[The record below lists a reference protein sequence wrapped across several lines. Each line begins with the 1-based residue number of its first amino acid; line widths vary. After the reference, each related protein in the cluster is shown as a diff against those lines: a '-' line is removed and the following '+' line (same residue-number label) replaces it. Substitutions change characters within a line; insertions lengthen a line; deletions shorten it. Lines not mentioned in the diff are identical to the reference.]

1 MKTKS
6 FHSEER
12 FFGSLGQIYGSFAGE
27 LYLEELT
34 ESEESVIEDVEVI
47 KSEGGSKLGEF
58 ETLRSIPISVKLPS
72 DINQDVTE
80 EELVCKESKT
90 KTEAP
95 QSSNIKLNKG
105 RGGVSNSVGVSLE
118 VMDTDAE
125 DESIKVE
132 ISEKLLEPMSR
143 ISSDESQERGLFW
156 GDWNQK
162 DNNCEVLGSI
172 DSGYSIFGTSK
183 PFSNSLLKVTME
195 DGDSDNESE
204 HELEY
209 FQMSESE
216 KLMFKVR
223 SQIKADHFLDEI
235 SNKIPVFTSSVTSTQ
250 EESNEFFLHIDMK
263 DPGFSKCIG
272 SMSKKLKER
281 LGLDNASKSSLGVDL
296 LAAADS
302 ISRNQEANTI
312 VSGGREHEQSRGE
325 TQQSSSAGGSANNV
339 NSVGNSSNKPLSK
352 AQQERQRRQKMKKI
366 DKQKRL
372 ELAILGMNPL
382 DYEGGI
388 RNTETGL
395 DKGQDLV
402 EMKDG
407 EDGKGAES
415 QGGGS
420 SSSYNSGIAALASS
434 ILMSNKPQEDRIF
447 GLKLREMSLDESCL
461 FSIRQFLHLAPRLFD
476 GKSYGEVDDLFEE
489 IRAAV
494 TSSGPKNE
502 KQRSKQPSKNRNEW
516 QNLLIKWLTYVVKFS
531 ERNGVS
537 MYESWAASNRQY
549 HESRVL
555 LNSLGNIYAD
565 GGVSGGGGDQMGGGS
580 SLPPISSLHTPLAWS
595 FYLVSGNMLPID
607 GVRFHKSDFR
617 MGIFES
623 FSSRTSLIY
632 TYSSNWFTSLVNSKS
647 VRSDSGFEPFGPW
660 LVTPLFLGTKGGG
673 GSQGHSSTPQLLHRY
688 FQRQREFKDVPSSIN
703 SSICFV
709 SPDDLSLIHQTPVAL
724 FEYLEQYPLLLN
736 NLGMAARI
744 HRYVRCED
752 DSNPKQI
759 EDLLSECGPLGFVQ
773 KVQEDTKTGGGS
785 LNSSLTGTIPKFFG
799 VNYPLEEN
807 ESMAVLETG
816 LFKAPIYHHPRRQRN
831 LHSGEDTS
839 MEDGG
844 EASFIKDD
852 EDDEEKERN
861 WKGKFSA
868 YFLLIRKQIQLG
880 SSKCGLYLRPLSGD
894 SLTCLYSVGQEEPL
908 VEVPCVDS
916 KSFSNLRRDQLKALV
931 LRYAKENG
939 KDTFNEVRKLS
950 QRMFRNTFDQNT
962 LQKILMSC
970 KETKESSGGDS
981 ISGIGGVGGSSG
993 VGGSVLSSNS
1003 SHSNQVGGIG
1013 VPGGGVGIGGGIG
1026 IGSSQSSIQGGS
1038 GGSTVGGGV
1047 LIKQLNE
1054 SELRQI
1060 INPESLCTL
1069 DSSVSG
1075 DMRLKQIGVRS
1086 LRHFSKIPIVVSEL
1100 DQMEE
1105 IAKQYAEQ
1113 ARKRTNSL
1121 IEKAKEEN
1129 MNSESFM
1136 GKSCNYSSLLS
1147 LINEVSTGL
1156 INSNGRRLTPVA
1168 RYIEESLLL
1177 SPWNITQEY
1186 GQVMRHQNGQ
1196 FSIVGI
1202 GDPSGGRGEGVNFIR
1217 RGLIDSAIESRSQKA
1232 LAGKSEDL
1240 RKLSMDQLRQ
1250 RLLQCGFDDVAIIPL
1265 PRWDRVALVRH
1276 FDTSGG
1282 NPNGKS
1288 GGGSSSNSM
1297 LQNKA
1302 LSSEEYQKAIVNV
1315 LINQKN
1321 ALSPDDPIMTDDE
1334 EEEEEEGDKR
1344 DEEGVE
1350 DEGEVVM
1357 DLDVGSE
1364 NTAIKGEF
1372 EGSGGDLKSS
1382 QDVDMLETMVID
1394 SFNSKSDLVPPQEE
1408 ELSPNRD
1415 LDESGSDLDEDLDLE
1430 ESFISS
1436 LVKSNDN
1443 CNESNSKM
1451 SGKYEGDN
1459 GNYDNNN
1466 NTAGGDYS
1474 NNNKVRQ
1481 KKQSKLYDQLY
1492 GNSNDDIGRDEEDE
1506 KDLEEFRRMISR
1518 STPQDGRDRDIDIS
1532 GIDWKNKN
1540 SQEDSSSSS
1549 AQEYVPRI
1557 AWIRVRRNMN
1567 TWQYEDEK
1575 VVYIYGEEN
1584 IRYFLYWRRMR
1595 MQLKRE
1601 ERRQLNPTGV
1611 PGVLGRA
1618 SRTCRRC
1625 GQVGHIA
1632 SNPMCPYYEGSKSS
1646 TGTSRYQNA
1655 ISQSRK
1661 KNMLLPKN
1669 LEIGGGIASCKLTA
1683 SEEESTIANL
1693 LGMGYS
1699 QTSNCDI
1706 KQLVTLDNVV
1716 QSVRVGKR
1724 GRPPSNPTSNSRGDS
1739 GLSNSSIGNTQL
1751 SSSNLG
1757 NFEDSTEIQSNTQ
1770 AGVVTGSSVQFS
1782 RLSARQRRKM
1792 MDNDDK
1798 SSVVSFTSTALNAGS
1813 QASNFNNALNPSNG
1827 GGGLH
1832 ILNNLDVSHNVISA
1846 GPNITSYTEA
1856 LDEFCIELQ
1865 RIINS
1870 TKTLHHYSHVFWN
1883 RVSER
1888 IAPNYYNLVKRPM
1901 WLQLMINKCKKREYK
1916 SRKDFQDDLDLIVE
1930 NCKIYNGI
1938 NHPLVSVATLI
1949 HSNVVKKIDE
1959 IQGIEKIEAYL
1970 SLKP

>member
-1 MKTKS
+1 MKTNS
-6 FHSEER
+6 FHREEG
-12 FFGSLGQIYGSFAGE
+12 FFGFLGQICESFVGE
-27 LYLEELT
+27 LDVEELT
-34 ESEESVIEDVEVI
+34 ESEESVIGDDNATN
-47 KSEGGSKLGEF
+47 SKRESDLRGF
-58 ETLRSIPISVKLPS
+58 ETFRSESILVKLPK
-72 DINQDVTE
+72 DINYE
-80 EELVCKESKT
+80 EEEEFVCKKESKVM
-90 KTEAP
+90 TEVV
-95 QSSNIKLNKG
+95 QSSTMKAGKN
-105 RGGVSNSVGVSLE
+105 RGSSANSNGICLE
-118 VMDTDAE
+118 VVDTDVE
-125 DESIKVE
+125 DDSIKVE
-132 ISEKLLEPMSR
+132 VPEKLLEP
-143 ISSDESQERGLFW
+143 ISKMNSNEFQTRGLFW
-156 GDWNQK
+156 GELDTKKQ
-162 DNNCEVLGSI
+162 DLEI
-172 DSGYSIFGTSK
+172 FDPGYSTFSTRRSFSK
-183 PFSNSLLKVTME
+183 SLLKVTME
-195 DGDSDNESE
+195 DGDSDNDSE
-204 HELEY
+204 QDLEY

-223 SQIKADHFLDEI
+223 SNIKCDNFLDEI
-235 SNKIPVFTSSVTSTQ
+235 SDKISVFPFDEINE
-250 EESNEFFLHIDMK
+250 EESAEFFLHIDTK
-263 DPGFSKCIG
+263 DPNFSKYTK
-272 SMSKKLKER
+272 SMSKELKER
-281 LGLDNASKSSLGVDL
+281 LGLDNLSKSNIGVDL
-296 LAAADS
+296 LTGTDTFAKS
-302 ISRNQEANTI
+302 QEINAF
-312 VSGGREHEQSRGE
+312 GGSCKEHEQNKVES
-325 TQQSSSAGGSANNV
+325 QQSSSGGGSNN
-339 NSVGNSSNKPLSK
+339 NINTGSGGSKPLSK

-382 DYEGGI
+382 DYENGV
-388 RNTETGL
+388 RNPELKL
-395 DKGQDLV
+395 DESQNFVDF
-402 EMKDG
+402 KDG
-407 EDGKGAES
+407 DDTMELES
-415 QGGGS
+415 QGGTLS

-434 ILMSNKPQEDRIF
+434 ILMSNKPQEDKIF
-447 GLKLREMSLDESCL
+447 GLKLREMSLDDSSL
-461 FSIRQFLHLAPRLFD
+461 FSIRQFLHFVPKLFD
-476 GKSYGEVDDLFEE
+476 GKSYNEADDLFEE
-489 IRAAV
+489 IKALV
-494 TSSGPKNE
+494 TSSGSKKERE
-502 KQRSKQPSKNRNEW
+502 KLKQPSKNRNEW
-516 QNLLIKWLTYVVKFS
+516 QNLLIKWLTYVIKFS

-537 MYESWAASNRQY
+537 IYESWAASNRQY

-555 LNSLGNIYAD
+555 LNSLGNNYGEV
-565 GGVSGGGGDQMGGGS
+565 GGAGGGDQNETS
-580 SLPPISSLHTPLAWS
+580 FLPPISSIHTPLAWS

-623 FSSRTSLIY
+623 FCSRSNQIY
-632 TYSSNWFTSLVNSKS
+632 TYSSSWFTSLVNSKNVKS
-647 VRSDSGFEPFGPW
+647 ELGFEPFGPW
-660 LVTPLFLGTKGGG
+660 LVVPLFLGAKGGG
-673 GSQGHSSTPQLLHRY
+673 SHGHSSTPQLLHRY

-703 SSICFV
+703 SSICFI

-752 DSNPKQI
+752 DSNRKQI

-773 KVQEDTKTGGGS
+773 KVQEDNKTGFS
-785 LNSSLTGTIPKFFG
+785 PSSQSGNFPKFFG

-816 LFKAPIYHHPRRQRN
+816 LFKAPIYHHPKRQRN
-831 LHSGEDTS
+831 SQAMENNNMGDGES
-839 MEDGG
+839 
-844 EASFIKDD
+844 SFIKDD
-852 EDDEEKERN
+852 EDEEDRDRN
-861 WKGKFSA
+861 GKGMFSA
-868 YFLLIRKQIQLG
+868 YFLLIRKQIQQN

-939 KDTFNEVRKLS
+939 KDTFNEARKLS
-950 QRMFRNTFDQNT
+950 QKMFRNTFDQNT

-981 ISGIGGVGGSSG
+981 ISGLGGPSGGVGGG
-993 VGGSVLSSNS
+993 TVLNSNN
-1003 SHSNQVGGIG
+1003 SHSNLAGGIG
-1013 VPGGGVGIGGGIG
+1013 GTGIGTGGGNNN
-1026 IGSSQSSIQGGS
+1026 SQSSIQGGVS
-1038 GGSTVGGGV
+1038 GGGGI

-1060 INPESLCTL
+1060 INPESLCAL

-1113 ARKRTNSL
+1113 ARKKTNNLLERSKENEIQIGNSL
-1121 IEKAKEEN
+1121 
-1129 MNSESFM
+1129 
-1136 GKSCNYSSLLS
+1136 GRSCNYSSLLS

-1196 FSIVGI
+1196 FSIAGI

-1217 RGLIDSAIESRSQKA
+1217 RGLIDSAIESRSQKS

-1282 NPNGKS
+1282 NSNGKS
-1288 GGGSSSNSM
+1288 GGGSSNSM

-1302 LSSEEYQKAIVNV
+1302 LSSEEYQKAIINV

-1321 ALSPDDPIMTDDE
+1321 ALNPDDPLMTDDDE
-1334 EEEEEEGDKR
+1334 EGDGEGDKR
-1344 DEEGVE
+1344 KAEEEE
-1350 DEGEVVM
+1350 DIEF
-1357 DLDVGSE
+1357 DLESE
-1364 NTAIKGEF
+1364 NTSKYET
-1372 EGSGGDLKSS
+1372 EGSGGELKSS
-1382 QDVDMLETMVID
+1382 QDVDMFESMMID
-1394 SFNSKSDLVPPQEE
+1394 SSNSKSDLATSQES
-1408 ELSPNRD
+1408 ELNPNQNSD
-1415 LDESGSDLDEDLDLE
+1415 DSGSELDEDLDLE

-1436 LVKSNDN
+1436 LVKSNDDN
-1443 CNESNSKM
+1443 NESNSKG
-1451 SGKYEGDN
+1451 SGKYEGDSN
-1459 GNYDNNN
+1459 NYDNGNIFG
-1466 NTAGGDYS
+1466 TDYS
-1474 NNNKVRQ
+1474 NNKGRH
-1481 KKQSKLYDQLY
+1481 KKQSKLYDHLY

-1506 KDLEEFRRMISR
+1506 KDLEEFRRMISK
-1518 STPQDGRDRDIDIS
+1518 STPQDSKDQDLDIN
-1532 GIDWKNKN
+1532 GVEWKTQN
-1540 SQEDSSSSS
+1540 SQDDSSSSS

-1601 ERRQLNPTGV
+1601 ERRQLNPTGI

-1632 SNPMCPYYEGSKSS
+1632 SNPMCPYYEGNKSS

-1655 ISQSRK
+1655 ISQSKK
-1661 KNMLLPKN
+1661 KNLLFPKS
-1669 LEIGGGIASCKLTA
+1669 LEIGGGISSCKLSAT
-1683 SEEESTIANL
+1683 EEESTIANL

-1699 QTSNCDI
+1699 QTSNYDI

-1724 GRPPSNPTSNSRGDS
+1724 GRPPSNPASSSRGDT
-1739 GLSNSSIGNTQL
+1739 GLNSLSISNSQL

-1757 NFEDSTEIQSNTQ
+1757 SVEDSTEIQSNTQ
-1770 AGVVTGSSVQFS
+1770 TGMGSSSSVQFS

-1798 SSVVSFTSTALNAGS
+1798 SSVVSFTSTTLNAGS
-1813 QASNFNNALNPSNG
+1813 QASNYNNTQNNING
-1827 GGGLH
+1827 GSGLSVS
-1832 ILNNLDVSHNVISA
+1832 NNLDGNHNVMNT

-1916 SRKDFQDDLDLIVE
+1916 SRKDFQDDLNLIVE

-1949 HSNVVKKIDE
+1949 QSNVVKKIDE

>member
-1 MKTKS
+1 MKTNS
-6 FHSEER
+6 FHNEEG
-12 FFGSLGQIYGSFAGE
+12 FFGSLEEICGNFVGE
-27 LYLEELT
+27 LYMEEFT
-34 ESEESVIEDVEVI
+34 ESEESVIGDEDTIHSEKGLKQKGTETPRS
-47 KSEGGSKLGEF
+47 KSIL
-58 ETLRSIPISVKLPS
+58 IKLPS
-72 DINQDVTE
+72 DINQEEDDE
-80 EELVCKESKT
+80 KEELVCKEESEV
-90 KTEAP
+90 KTETS
-95 QSSNIKLNKG
+95 QGFSKNITKG
-105 RGGVSNSVGVSLE
+105 RGVSANSNGISLE
-118 VMDTDAE
+118 ATETDVE
-125 DESIKVE
+125 DESIKVV
-132 ISEKLLEPMSR
+132 IPEKLLEPMSR
-143 ISSDESQERGLFW
+143 ISLDELQARTLFW
-156 GDWNQK
+156 GEMDLKEENLENL
-162 DNNCEVLGSI
+162 DSFDSRYSVLNS
-172 DSGYSIFGTSK
+172 SRS
-183 PFSNSLLKVTME
+183 FSNNLLKVTME
-195 DGDSDNESE
+195 DGDSDNDSE
-204 HELEY
+204 QDLEY

-216 KLMFKVR
+216 KLMFKVK
-223 SQIKADHFLDEI
+223 SKIKVDHFLEKV
-235 SNKIPVFTSSVTSTQ
+235 SNKISVFFSNGNDYDEST
-250 EESNEFFLHIDMK
+250 EFFLHIDTK
-263 DPGFSKCIG
+263 DPSFSKYAG
-272 SMSKKLKER
+272 GLSKELKER
-281 LGLDNASKSSLGVDL
+281 LGLDNSSKGNFGVDL
-296 LAAADS
+296 LAGTDTLVK
-302 ISRNQEANTI
+302 NQETATF
-312 VSGGREHEQSRGE
+312 GGGSKEHEQNRAESN
-325 TQQSSSAGGSANNV
+325 QPSSGAGGNN
-339 NSVGNSSNKPLSK
+339 NITTGGGSSKPLSK

-382 DYEGGI
+382 DYEGGM
-388 RNTETGL
+388 RNPESGL
-395 DKGQDLV
+395 DENQDLID
-402 EMKDG
+402 MKDG
-407 EDGKGAES
+407 DDGKGKES
-415 QGGGS
+415 QGVSS

-447 GLKLREMSLDESCL
+447 GLKLREMSLGESSL
-461 FSIRQFLHLAPRLFD
+461 FSIRNFLHLVPKLFE
-476 GKSYGEVDDLFEE
+476 GKSYGEVDDFFEE
-489 IRAAV
+489 VKAAV
-494 TSSGPKNE
+494 NSSGSKKGKL
-502 KQRSKQPSKNRNEW
+502 KQLSKNRNEW
-516 QNLLIKWLTYVVKFS
+516 QNLLIKWLTYVIKFS

-537 MYESWAASNRQY
+537 IYESWAMSNRQY

-555 LNSLGNIYAD
+555 LNSLGGNY
-565 GGVSGGGGDQMGGGS
+565 GGGEGVGGGDHAGGS
-580 SLPPISSLHTPLAWS
+580 SLLPISSIHTPLAWS
-595 FYLVSGNMLPID
+595 FYLVSGNMTPID

-623 FSSRTSLIY
+623 FSSRSSQIY
-632 TYSSNWFTSLVNSKS
+632 TYSSGWFTSLVNSKTAKS
-647 VRSDSGFEPFGPW
+647 ELGFEPFGPW
-660 LVTPLFLGTKGGG
+660 LITPLFLGAKGGG
-673 GSQGHSSTPQLLHRY
+673 SHGHSSTPQLLHRY

-709 SPDDLSLIHQTPVAL
+709 SPDDLSLIHQTPLAL

-752 DSNPKQI
+752 DSNRKQI
-759 EDLLSECGPLGFVQ
+759 EDLLSECGPLGSVQ
-773 KVQEDTKTGGGS
+773 KVQEENKTG
-785 LNSSLTGTIPKFFG
+785 SSSQPGTFPKFFG

-816 LFKAPIYHHPRRQRN
+816 LFKAPIYHHPKKQRN
-831 LHSGEDTS
+831 SQANENTNIEDNES
-839 MEDGG
+839 
-844 EASFIKDD
+844 SFIKDD
-852 EDDEEKERN
+852 EDDDDRDRN
-861 WKGKFSA
+861 GKSMFST
-868 YFLLIRKQIQLG
+868 YFLLIRKQIQQG
-880 SSKCGLYLRPLSGD
+880 SPKCGLYLRPLSGD

-908 VEVPCVDS
+908 IEVPCVDS

-939 KDTFNEVRKLS
+939 KDTFNEARKLS
-950 QRMFRNTFDQNT
+950 QKMFRNTFDQNT

-970 KETKESSGGDS
+970 KETKESSGSES
-981 ISGIGGVGGSSG
+981 ISVIGGNSG
-993 VGGSVLSSNS
+993 VGVNTISSNS
-1003 SHSNQVGGIG
+1003 SHSNLVGGIG
-1013 VPGGGVGIGGGIG
+1013 GTGGGGGGSN
-1026 IGSSQSSIQGGS
+1026 SSQSSIQGGGS
-1038 GGSTVGGGV
+1038 GGGGI

-1060 INPESLCTL
+1060 INPESLCAL

-1113 ARKRTNSL
+1113 ARRKTNSL
-1121 IEKAKEEN
+1121 LERSKKETQIN
-1129 MNSESFM
+1129 YNL
-1136 GKSCNYSSLLS
+1136 GGSCNYSSFLS

-1196 FSIVGI
+1196 FSIAGI

-1217 RGLIDSAIESRSQKA
+1217 RGLIDSAIESRSQKS

-1282 NPNGKS
+1282 NSNGKS
-1288 GGGSSSNSM
+1288 GVGSSNSM

-1302 LSSEEYQKAIVNV
+1302 LSSEEYQRAIVNV

-1321 ALSPDDPIMTDDE
+1321 ALSPDDPVMTDDDE
-1334 EEEEEEGDKR
+1334 EGGGAGEEEGNL
-1344 DEEGVE
+1344 EEE
-1350 DEGEVVM
+1350 M
-1357 DLDVGSE
+1357 DLDLGFE
-1364 NTAIKGEF
+1364 NTASKCEA
-1372 EGSGGDLKSS
+1372 EGSGGELKSS
-1382 QDVDMLETMVID
+1382 QDVDMVESMIID
-1394 SFNSKSDLVPPQEE
+1394 SSNSRSDLGTSQGN
-1408 ELSPNRD
+1408 ELSPNNNSD
-1415 LDESGSDLDEDLDLE
+1415 ASNSESDEDLDLE

-1436 LVKSNDN
+1436 LVKFNDDK
-1443 CNESNSKM
+1443 NEVNPKST
-1451 SGKYEGDN
+1451 GKYEGDS
-1459 GNYDNNN
+1459 NYDNSNILG
-1466 NTAGGDYS
+1466 TDYS
-1474 NNNKVRQ
+1474 NNKVKQ

-1492 GNSNDDIGRDEEDE
+1492 GNSNEDTGRDEEDE
-1506 KDLEEFRRMISR
+1506 KDLEEFRRMISK
-1518 STPQDGRDRDIDIS
+1518 STPQDGKDPDLDSNGAEWRTQ
-1532 GIDWKNKN
+1532 N
-1540 SQEDSSSSS
+1540 SQEDPSSS

-1632 SNPMCPYYEGSKSS
+1632 SNPMCPYYEGNKSS

-1655 ISQSRK
+1655 ISHSKK
-1661 KNMLLPKN
+1661 KNILLPKS
-1669 LEIGGGIASCKLTA
+1669 LDIGGGISSCKLSAT
-1683 SEEESTIANL
+1683 EEESTIANL

-1699 QTSNCDI
+1699 QTNNHDI

-1724 GRPPSNPTSNSRGDS
+1724 GRPPSNPASSSRGEAGISNLSMSNS
-1739 GLSNSSIGNTQL
+1739 QL

-1757 NFEDSTEIQSNTQ
+1757 NVEDSAEIQSNTQ
-1770 AGVVTGSSVQFS
+1770 TGMGSGSSVQFS

-1813 QASNFNNALNPSNG
+1813 QASNLNNNLNLLNG
-1827 GGGLH
+1827 GVGLD
-1832 ILNNLDVSHNVISA
+1832 IPNNLDGSHNVINA
-1846 GPNITSYTEA
+1846 GPNINSYTEA

-1916 SRKDFQDDLDLIVE
+1916 SRKDFQDDLNLIVE

-1949 HSNVVKKIDE
+1949 QSNVVKKIDE

>member
-1 MKTKS
+1 MKTNS
-6 FHSEER
+6 FHSEEG
-12 FFGSLGQIYGSFAGE
+12 FFGFLGQMNKSFVGE
-27 LYLEELT
+27 LCLEELT
-34 ESEESVIEDVEVI
+34 ESEESEIGDTEVI
-47 KSEGGSKLGEF
+47 KNEDVLELREL
-58 ETLRSIPISVKLPS
+58 ETLRSIPVSIKLPS
-72 DINQDVTE
+72 DINNDGSE
-80 EELVCKESKT
+80 DELVCKKENKAR
-90 KTEAP
+90 TEVAP
-95 QSSNIKLNKG
+95 GSNIKVNRG
-105 RGGVSNSVGVSLE
+105 RGGSSNLNGISLE
-118 VMDTDAE
+118 TIDTDVE
-125 DESIKVE
+125 NDSIKVE

-143 ISSDESQERGLFW
+143 IRSDNTQEGGIFW
-156 GDWNQK
+156 GEK
-162 DNNCEVLGSI
+162 DEKDENYEAMGSI
-172 DSGYSIFGTSK
+172 DSGYSIFGISRPFTS
-183 PFSNSLLKVTME
+183 NLLKVTME
-195 DGDSDNESE
+195 DGDSDNDSE
-204 HELEY
+204 DELEY
-209 FQMSESE
+209 FQMSDSE
-216 KLMFKVR
+216 KSMFKVR
-223 SQIKADHFLDEI
+223 SKIKGDYFLDEI
-235 SNKIPVFTSSVTSTQ
+235 SNKISIFSSDENSAQDKST
-250 EESNEFFLHIDMK
+250 EFFIHIDTK
-263 DPGFSKCIG
+263 DPGFSKNLGGI
-272 SMSKKLKER
+272 SKELKEK
-281 LGLDNASKSSLGVDL
+281 LGLDNSSKHNLGVDL
-296 LAAADS
+296 LGITGS
-302 ISRNQEANTI
+302 ITRNQEVNTI
-312 VSGGREHEQSRGE
+312 GLGGKEQDHSRGE
-325 TQQSSSAGGSANNV
+325 AQQSSSGGGSGNNC
-339 NSVGNSSNKPLSK
+339 NTGGSSSSKPLSK

-388 RNTETGL
+388 RNPDKVL
-395 DKGQDLV
+395 DENQDLV
-402 EMKDG
+402 DMKDG
-407 EDGKGAES
+407 EDGKVGES
-415 QGGGS
+415 SGGGS
-420 SSSYNSGIAALASS
+420 LSYNSGIAALASS
-434 ILMSNKPQEDRIF
+434 ILMSNMPQKDRIF
-447 GLKLREMSLDESCL
+447 GLKLREMSLDDSCL
-461 FSIRQFLHLAPRLFD
+461 FSIRQFLHLVPRLFD
-476 GKSYGEVDDLFEE
+476 GKSYDEIDDLFEE
-489 IRAAV
+489 IRTSVA
-494 TSSGPKNE
+494 SSGSKNE
-502 KQRSKQPSKNRNEW
+502 KQRSKQTLKSRNEW
-516 QNLLIKWLTYVVKFS
+516 QNLLIKWLTYVFKFS
-531 ERNGVS
+531 ERNGIS
-537 MYESWAASNRQY
+537 MYESWAESNRQY

-555 LNSLGNIYAD
+555 LNSLGSGYGE
-565 GGVSGGGGDQMGGGS
+565 GGGANGGDQIGGGN

-623 FSSRTSLIY
+623 FSSRTNLIY
-632 TYSSNWFTSLVNSKS
+632 TYSSNWFASLVNSKS
-647 VRSDSGFEPFGPW
+647 AKSESGFEPFGPW
-660 LVTPLFLGTKGGG
+660 LVTPLFLGAKGGG

-688 FQRQREFKDVPSSIN
+688 FQRQREFKDIPSSIN

-752 DSNPKQI
+752 DSNRKQI

-773 KVQEDTKTGGGS
+773 KVQEDTKTGG
-785 LNSSLTGTIPKFFG
+785 SSTSSQSGTFPKFFG

-831 LHSGEDTS
+831 LQAGENTN

-852 EDDEEKERN
+852 EDEEERDRSG
-861 WKGKFSA
+861 KGKFSA
-868 YFLLIRKQIQLG
+868 YFLLIRKQIQQG

-894 SLTCLYSVGQEEPL
+894 CLTCLYSVGQEEPL

-916 KSFSNLRRDQLKALV
+916 KSFSNLRRDHLKALV

-939 KDTFNEVRKLS
+939 KDTFSEVRKLS
-950 QRMFRNTFDQNT
+950 QKMFRNTFDQNT

-970 KETKESSGGDS
+970 KETKESSGSDS
-981 ISGIGGVGGSSG
+981 ISGIGVGGSS
-993 VGGSVLSSNS
+993 VAGGPSLSSNG
-1003 SHSNQVGGIG
+1003 SHSSLLG
-1013 VPGGGVGIGGGIG
+1013 GIGGGVVVGTG
-1026 IGSSQSSIQGGS
+1026 IGGSSSQSSIQVGVGGGS
-1038 GGSTVGGGV
+1038 GGGGV

-1060 INPESLCTL
+1060 INPESLCAL

-1121 IEKAKEEN
+1121 IEKAKEAETW
-1129 MNSESFM
+1129 SKDSSM
-1136 GKSCNYSSLLS
+1136 GKSCKYSSLLS

-1196 FSIVGI
+1196 FSIAGI

-1250 RLLQCGFDDVAIIPL
+1250 RLLQCGLDDVAIIPL

-1282 NPNGKS
+1282 NSNGKS
-1288 GGGSSSNSM
+1288 GSGSSSNSM

-1302 LSSEEYQKAIVNV
+1302 LSSEEYQRAIVNV
-1315 LINQKN
+1315 LVNQKN

-1334 EEEEEEGDKR
+1334 EEEEERRGDGR
-1344 DEEGVE
+1344 DDELRVE
-1350 DEGEVVM
+1350 DEGEVEM
-1357 DLDVGSE
+1357 ELDILSE
-1364 NTAIKGEF
+1364 NTPNKSET
-1372 EGSGGDLKSS
+1372 EGSRGELKPS
-1382 QDVDMLETMVID
+1382 QDVDMLESMLID
-1394 SFNSKSDLVPPQEE
+1394 SYNSRSDLVVSQEDS
-1408 ELSPNRD
+1408 SPNRD
-1415 LDESGSDLDEDLDLE
+1415 SDESGSDLDEDLDLE

-1443 CNESNSKM
+1443 NNESNERI

-1459 GNYDNNN
+1459 GNYDNSNL
-1466 NTAGGDYS
+1466 TSGDYS
-1474 NNNKVRQ
+1474 NSKV
-1481 KKQSKLYDQLY
+1481 KHMKQSKLYDQLY
-1492 GNSNDDIGRDEEDE
+1492 GNSNDDTGRDEEDE
-1506 KDLEEFRRMISR
+1506 KDLEEFRRMISK
-1518 STPQDGRDRDIDIS
+1518 STPQDGIDQELD
-1532 GIDWKNKN
+1532 GNGMDWRNQN
-1540 SQEDSSSSS
+1540 SQEDSSSSG
-1549 AQEYVPRI
+1549 QEYVPRI

-1632 SNPMCPYYEGSKSS
+1632 SNPMCPYYEGNKSS
-1646 TGTSRYQNA
+1646 SGTSRYQNA

-1661 KNMLLPKN
+1661 KNMLLPKGF
-1669 LEIGGGIASCKLTA
+1669 EIGGGIASCKLSA

-1699 QTSNCDI
+1699 QTNNCDI

-1716 QSVRVGKR
+1716 HSVRVGKR
-1724 GRPPSNPTSNSRGDS
+1724 GRPPSNPTSNSRGDT
-1739 GLSNSSIGNTQL
+1739 GLSSSSIRNTQL
-1751 SSSNLG
+1751 SSSSLG
-1757 NFEDSTEIQSNTQ
+1757 NFEDSTETQTNTQ
-1770 AGVVTGSSVQFS
+1770 ANVGTGSSVQFS

-1798 SSVVSFTSTALNAGS
+1798 SSVVSFTSTALNGGS
-1813 QASNFNNALNPSNG
+1813 QTCNFNNALNPSSG
-1827 GGGLH
+1827 GAGLH
-1832 ILNNLDVSHNVISA
+1832 ISNNLDGSHNVINA